1 MVKLIG
7 HLGRRGSKLN
17 GGTIF
22 FSGKAQYRNKEI
34 YFLFLSIITLKPFH
48 SDTFFFVFVTG
59 VCIPANCTL
68 FIKSISEQLAHREPN
83 MTLEVSAL
91 YHFV

>member
-1 MVKLIG
+1 M
-7 HLGRRGSKLN
+7 
-17 GGTIF
+17 
-22 FSGKAQYRNKEI
+22 
-34 YFLFLSIITLKPFH
+34 IILKPFH
-48 SDTFFFVFVTG
+48 SDTFAFVTG